1 MDLLSMTGPS
11 DSRGGYNRAATWE
24 AISVFEQL
32 QRGSFN
38 CRQPLTH

>member
-32 QRGSFN
+32 QRAKIPVIWPFI
-38 CRQPLTH
+38 